1 MSTSYLSYSDSI
13 PEQPNMTAVAYE
25 HLRGFLRGEFA
36 RRSETQ
42 PRVYTSRRLA
52 EIAGDVPT
60 MALALALI
68 QLVQSGWLEQFVRVQ
83 TPSGS
88 GLQDFQSLEDLPSTV
103 YDWKETFREI
113 PVVPENVEVCYRL
126 SKAAPQ

>member
-1 MSTSYLSYSDSI
+1 
-13 PEQPNMTAVAYE
+13 
-25 HLRGFLRGEFA
+25 
-36 RRSETQ
+36 
-42 PRVYTSRRLA
+42 
-52 EIAGDVPT
+52 